1 MSTKELINTLNRY
14 DSRRKRRKLSEIG
27 LEKIANIQN
36 ISKNE
41 LNQAKKL
48 QRKSIDELKEIAW
61 LRRIK
66 DRGKLTK

>member
-41 LNQAKKL
+41 LNQAKKN
-48 QRKSIDELKEIAW
+48 
-61 LRRIK
+61 
-66 DRGKLTK
+66 